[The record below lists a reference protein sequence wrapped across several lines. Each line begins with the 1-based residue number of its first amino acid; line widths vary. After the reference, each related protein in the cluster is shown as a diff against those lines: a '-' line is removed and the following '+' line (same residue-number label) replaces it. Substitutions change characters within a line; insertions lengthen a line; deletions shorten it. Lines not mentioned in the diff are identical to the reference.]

1 MLKMFGSVNRMLIC
15 LQYKKGAKVLKVK
28 SKLLWAGN
36 RNSSIWLPTMPFP
49 KLYLPS
55 LHT

>member
-1 MLKMFGSVNRMLIC
+1 MFGSVYRMLIC

-28 SKLLWAGN
+28 SKLLWAG
-36 RNSSIWLPTMPFP
+36 LPTMPFP